1 MASLTIK
8 VKRVTFAHDDADLL
22 MKPKPAVIAEYTV
35 GCAELLNWI
44 KTAAQLEAEVQASF
58 QALKI
63 SKNAWQPRRTISVIL
78 NPPLSEE
85 DDLAKAI
92 AELEEL
98 STLMMV

>member
-1 MASLTIK
+1 MASLTTK
-8 VKRVTFAHDDADLL
+8 VKQVTFANDDVDQL
-22 MKPKPAVIAEYTV
+22 MKPKPSVIAEYTV

-63 SKNAWQPRRTISVIL
+63 SKNAWRPRRSRSVNLPL
-78 NPPLSEE
+78 NEE
-85 DDLAKAI
+85 DDIAKAI